1 MFRLLS
7 ASHLAKWSLVL
18 TQHSSQALSQGRS
31 LHHGRPRPAL
41 RKLLVANRG
50 EIACRVLTTAR
61 RLGIPTVAVFSEA
74 DRQAKFVALADEAFC
89 IGPPPARESYLR
101 GDVILGVAKKTGAD
115 AIHPGYG
122 FLSEN
127 AAFSEAC
134 AAAGIAFVGP
144 PAAAIRSMGDKSQA
158 KAIMSAAGVPVV
170 PGYHGEEQEQA
181 RLEAEAEVVGFP
193 LLVKA
198 VSGGGGKGMKL
209 ATQRS
214 ELSNAIASARREAA
228 ASFGDDRLLL
238 ERYITRPRHVEV
250 QVMGDKHGT
259 ALYLFDRDCSV
270 QRRHQKIIEE
280 APAPGLPAEFHAHIG
295 EAAVRAARAVG
306 YESAGTVE
314 FIVDVDTQDFYFME
328 MNTRLQVEH
337 PVTEAITGLDLV
349 ELQLR
354 VAAGERL
361 PLAQA
366 DLAAAGPR
374 GHSFEARLYAENT
387 RRQFLPG
394 AGKVLR
400 WRTPAAAQQFD
411 HTAAIRVDSGVSEG
425 DTVGTNYDPMIAK
438 IVTHGPDREAALAL
452 LRQALAETQVAG
464 LPTNLGF
471 LQDLA
476 AHPAFA
482 VDLDLDTGFIERH
495 RSSLLPLDESVAP
508 EVAALAGAL
517 WGKLAAA
524 AAAGNE
530 GSGSRGGAMAAWDA
544 GDSKRLWHK
553 LEQKLPVRLA
563 ESEQQME
570 LAVTYDSG
578 SSFEVV
584 VAPGQ
589 PPVSVQHLT
598 LAGDEWSAEVS
609 GQRLAGQALMHS
621 HAGEQ
626 VLSLWLQGKCFEF
639 RRSVPTWS
647 KDANAT
653 ASHGQLTS
661 PMPGKVVKLLV
672 AESDEVTKGQPL
684 LVIEAMKMEHTLSA
698 HADGVVQGLAGLHV
712 GTQVEDGQV
721 LLYIG
726 KAAAGGRDGEA
737 AAAVGAAA

>member
-1 MFRLLS
+1 S
-7 ASHLAKWSLVL
+7 EAPGHPNS
-18 TQHSSQALSQGRS
+18 
-31 LHHGRPRPAL
+31 
-41 RKLLVANRG
+41 
-50 EIACRVLTTAR
+50 
-61 RLGIPTVAVFSEA
+61 AVFSEA
-74 DRQAKFVALADEAFC
+74 DRQAKFVGLADEAFC

-101 GDVILGVAKKTGAD
+101 GDVILNVAKKTGAD

-134 AAAGIAFVGP
+134 AAAGVAFVGP

-170 PGYHGEEQEQA
+170 PGYHGVEQEQA
-181 RLEAEAEVVGFP
+181 RLEAEAESVGFP

-214 ELSNAIASARREAA
+214 ELSDAIASARREAA

-250 QVMGDKHGT
+250 QVMADKHGS

-280 APAPGLPAEFHAHIG
+280 APAPGLPAEFHMHLG
-295 EAAVRAARAVG
+295 EAAVRAAGAVG

-314 FIVDVDTQDFYFME
+314 FIVDVETQDFYFME

-337 PVTEAITGLDLV
+337 PVTEAVTGLDLV

-354 VAAGERL
+354 VAAGEAL
-361 PLAQA
+361 PLSQA
-366 DLAAAGPR
+366 DLLSAGPR

-387 RRQFLPG
+387 RRNFLPG
-394 AGKVLR
+394 GGRVLR
-400 WRTPAAAQQFD
+400 WRTPATAQQFD
-411 HTAAIRVDSGVSEG
+411 HTAAVRVDSGVSEG

-438 IVTHGPDREAALAL
+438 IVTHAADRESALQL

-471 LQDLA
+471 LQDLS

-482 VDLDLDTGFIERH
+482 ADLDLDTGFIERH
-495 RSSLLPLDESVAP
+495 RASLLPVDEGVAP
-508 EVAALAGAL
+508 EVAALVGAL
-517 WGKLAAA
+517 WGKLTAAA
-524 AAAGNE
+524 ASE
-530 GSGSRGGAMAAWDA
+530 GRSRRGGAMAAWDA
-544 GDSKRLWHK
+544 ADGKRLWHR
-553 LEQKLPVRLA
+553 LVRSLHVRLA
-563 ESEQQME
+563 EGEQQLE
-570 LAVTYDSG
+570 LQVTHDG
-578 SSFEVV
+578 ASSFEVQ
-584 VAPGQ
+584 AASGQ
-589 PPVSVQHLT
+589 PPLSVQHLQ
-598 LAGDEWSAEVS
+598 LCGDEWTAEVA
-609 GQRLAGQALMHS
+609 GQRLRGQALLHS

-626 VLSLWLQGKCFEF
+626 VLSLWLQGRCHEF
-639 RRSVPTWS
+639 RRAIPAWS

-672 AESDEVTKGQPL
+672 SEGDEVAKGQPL

-698 HADGVVQGLAGLHV
+698 HADGVVQGLSGLHV

-721 LLYIG
+721 LLCIG
-726 KAAAGGRDGEA
+726 ELAAVGGKDAE
-737 AAAVGAAA
+737 VGAAAAAGAAA